1 MNLSLEKKRAF
12 VCGSTQGIGRACAEV
27 FAQLGAVVTLV
38 GRDAE
43 ALARV
48 RAELAPVT
56 GQQHDTLRADF
67 AAPTELRR
75 IVEEHV
81 RRSAPYHILL
91 NNTGG
96 PPAGTLLES
105 TPDQLLEAFQKHI
118 VCAQHLAQCL
128 VPGMK
133 QYGYGRIINIVSTS
147 VREPIAGLG
156 VSNTTRGAMAS
167 WAKTLSREVGPFGI
181 TVNNILPGFTETAR
195 LDALL
200 AGRAQRENR
209 DKQQLIEALK
219 AEIPARRF
227 ARPEE
232 TANAAAFL
240 ASTAAAYITGVSLP
254 VDGGRLAS
262 I

>member
-1 MNLSLEKKRAF
+1 MILSLDKKRAF

-27 FAQLGAVVTLV
+27 FARLGAVVTLV
-38 GRDAE
+38 GRDAD

-48 RAELAPVT
+48 RAELAPVS

-75 IVEEHV
+75 IVEEHT
-81 RRSAPYHILL
+81 RRNAPYHILL

-96 PPAGTLLES
+96 PPAGALLES
-105 TPDQLLEAFQKHI
+105 TPDQLLDAFQKHI

-167 WAKTLSREVGPFGI
+167 WAKTLSREVGPYGI

-219 AEIPARRF
+219 AEIPVRRF

-240 ASTAAAYITGVSLP
+240 ASAAAAYITGVSLP